1 MASYRILLVEDEASL
16 SHALTIHLELEG
28 FDVVHA
34 ADGETALSKI
44 RNMAFH
50 LIILDVMLPQMS
62 GITICENI
70 RLSGNHTPIIFL
82 SARGSG
88 KERIEGLK
96 AGGND
101 YLSKPFE
108 MEELLLRMRNLL
120 SRMEVSKVRDVND
133 KLEFDGGKIDFQAFH
148 AINFKGE
155 TVELSKREFMLLKLL
170 ASRPGEVV
178 SREEILDK
186 VWGISGYPNARTID
200 NFILTFRKHFERN
213 NKIPKH
219 FHSVRGVGY
228 RFDVG

>member
-1 MASYRILLVEDEASL
+1 MEAHRILLVEDEASL
-16 SHALTIHLELEG
+16 AHALTIHLELEG

-34 ADGETALSKI
+34 ADGETALSRI

-50 LIILDVMLPQMS
+50 LIILDVMLPHMS
-62 GITICENI
+62 GLTICENI

-96 AGGND
+96 AGGDD
-101 YLSKPFE
+101 YLAKPFE

-120 SRMEVSKVRDVND
+120 TRQEASKVRDGSE
-133 KLEFDGGKIDFQAFH
+133 KLEFEGGKIDFQAFH
-148 AINFKGE
+148 AVNYNGE

-170 ASRPGEVV
+170 AGRSGEVV

-186 VWGISGYPNARTID
+186 VWGLSGYPNARTID
-200 NFILTFRKHFERN
+200 NFILNFRKHFEQD
-213 NKIPKH
+213 NKKPRH

-228 RFDVG
+228 RFDLS